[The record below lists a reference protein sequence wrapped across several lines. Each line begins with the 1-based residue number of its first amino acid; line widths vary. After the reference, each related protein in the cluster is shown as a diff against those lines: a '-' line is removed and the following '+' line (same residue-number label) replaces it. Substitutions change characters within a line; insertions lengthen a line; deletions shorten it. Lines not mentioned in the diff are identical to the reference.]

1 MKNKDLES
9 IARQTLP
16 TEKHKTSKLPSTG
29 KINKSRKKG
38 GTTKK
43 SSARSASS
51 PAKQKKKKTEKK
63 PEPKAKS
70 KLKDLG
76 GKKSKAEKSSRIQAT
91 SEKGNKRFYKE
102 LRLKEKAANERMRQ
116 LELRGIKSPAYQ
128 SVQAQL
134 EMLGKRTK
142 GDRGRRFSETGK
154 ATYAEM
160 EVLNKM
166 LDEFLKQ
173 KTSTITGA
181 KEYERDVWETAN
193 KNQKLSAAGIS
204 KNDWLDFWA
213 SMPDRKERL
222 YGSSQIVAM
231 LRSYTIKRDAIKNMS
246 SEQRDELVKNGE
258 LTDSQLEQFIDNKF
272 TVEDIADEI
281 QNSKDLKSAYEALGL
296 SRQEVN
302 SARIKVKR

>member
-16 TEKHKTSKLPSTG
+16 TEKHKTSKLPNTG
-29 KINKSRKKG
+29 KTNKSRKKAA
-38 GTTKK
+38 TTKK
-43 SSARSASS
+43 TSARSAST
-51 PAKQKKKKTEKK
+51 PGKQKKKKA
-63 PEPKAKS
+63 EPKAKSKSKS

-76 GKKSKAEKSSRIQAT
+76 GKKSKAEKSTRIQAT
-91 SEKGNKRFYKE
+91 SEKGNKRFYEE

-116 LELRGIKSPAYQ
+116 LELRGIKSPAYLA
-128 SVQAQL
+128 VQAQL

-166 LDEFLKQ
+166 LDEFLGHQ
-173 KTSTITGA
+173 TSTIKGA
-181 KEYERDVWETAN
+181 KKYEKDIWETAN
-193 KNQKLSAAGIS
+193 KNQKLAEAGIS
-204 KNDWLDFWA
+204 KKDWLDFWA
-213 SMPDRKERL
+213 SMPDKKERL

-231 LRSYTIKRDAIKNMS
+231 IRSYTIKNGKLADDQKMS
-246 SEQRDELVKNGE
+246 VQE
-258 LTDSQLEQFIDNKF
+258 
-272 TVEDIADEI
+272 IADEI
-281 QNSKDLKSAYEALGL
+281 QNSKDLKSAYKALGL

-302 SARIKVKR
+302 AARIKVKK